1 MGVKN
6 LWDILESCKKT
17 LPINHL
23 QNKRVCVDLSCWMVQ
38 LQKVNKSHCPLKDKL
53 YLKSLF
59 HRLRALIAL
68 NCSLIFV
75 TDGSIPSIKLSTYRR
90 RLNAGNEAIQD
101 TANPP
106 KVSSVKRNMGSEFSC
121 MIKEAKF
128 LGVALGIPCLDGGD
142 DEDDNNPNLSSKN
155 ICRIE
160 EAEAQCA
167 LLNSESLCD
176 GCFTSDSD
184 AFLFGARTV
193 YRDICLGEGGY
204 VVCYEMDDIERK
216 LGFGR
221 NSLITLAILLGS
233 DYTQGVRGFGPES
246 ACQIVK
252 SIGDSAVL
260 QRFAT
265 EGFSI
270 TKKQKKSNKKSQTL
284 THENKENN
292 NGQLTDV
299 CFSSYEGC
307 YRKGVR
313 RKTLLLC
320 FLHEFAILTNLRQL
334 VDIVV
339 FIPIF
344 GIKGNRCDL
353 PLENQFLPVIKAYLK
368 PKCHSADS
376 GIVHGVLAVYPFNR
390 SQLHQICGQFFDW
403 PPEKTDKYILP
414 KIAERNLRR
423 FANLRSTSSEVGVH
437 LPVNE
442 MPVKCPV
449 SSIVKQRKVQGR
461 DYFEV
466 SWEDMDGLKAS
477 SVPADL
483 VESACP
489 EKILEFQERKAQK
502 KKPTHRSRPKK
513 VAEMKD
519 VDKKLQELLLDIERD
534 NNAVINNNVHV
545 NMDYQRIRHLNSESE
560 TDTMEGEGSENR
572 GSSSSVGYSSI
583 GSRSTGTTDI
593 IDLTSPPPRVD
604 MREVSKRQVTRCMDV
619 IELSDTEYDASPE
632 HARKVRELRLF
643 IANIRD

>member
-53 YLKSLF
+53 YLKGLF

-128 LGVALGIPCLDGGD
+128 LGVALGIPCLDG
-142 DEDDNNPNLSSKN
+142 
-155 ICRIE
+155 IE

-252 SIGDSAVL
+252 SIGDSTVL

-265 EGFSI
+265 EGLSI
-270 TKKQKKSNKKSQTL
+270 TKKPKNSNKKHQTL

-292 NGQLTDV
+292 NGNK
-299 CFSSYEGC
+299 F
-307 YRKGVR
+307 
-313 RKTLLLC
+313 
-320 FLHEFAILTNLRQL
+320 
-334 VDIVV
+334 
-339 FIPIF
+339 
-344 GIKGNRCDL
+344 DL
-353 PLENQFLPVIKAYLK
+353 PLENQFLRVINAYLT

-376 GIVHGVLAVYPFNR
+376 AI
-390 SQLHQICGQFFDW
+390 D
-403 PPEKTDKYILP
+403 EYILP

-449 SSIVKQRKVQGR
+449 SGIVKQRKLQGR

-466 SWEDMDGLKAS
+466 SWEDMDDLKAS

-502 KKPTHRSRPKK
+502 KKPTHRSRQKK
-513 VAEMKD
+513 VAEIND
-519 VDKKLQELLLDIERD
+519 VDQKLQELLLDIERD
-534 NNAVINNNVHV
+534 NNAVINNNVRV
-545 NMDYQRIRHLNSESE
+545 NTNYQRIRQINSESE
-560 TDTMEGEGSENR
+560 TDTVEGEGSENR
-572 GSSSSVGYSSI
+572 GSSSSVGYSSV
-583 GSRSTGTTDI
+583 GSRSTGTTTDI
-593 IDLTSPPPRVD
+593 IDLTSPPPQVD
-604 MREVSKRQVTRCMDV
+604 TREVSKRQVTRCVDV
-619 IELSDTEYDASPE
+619 IELSDTEYDGSPE
-632 HARKVRELRLF
+632 HARKAREFRLF

>member
-128 LGVALGIPCLDGGD
+128 LGVALGIPCLDGV
-142 DEDDNNPNLSSKN
+142 
-155 ICRIE
+155 E

-265 EGFSI
+265 EGLSI
-270 TKKQKKSNKKSQTL
+270 TKKQKNSNKKSQTL

-292 NGQLTDV
+292 N
-299 CFSSYEGC
+299 
-307 YRKGVR
+307 
-313 RKTLLLC
+313 
-320 FLHEFAILTNLRQL
+320 
-334 VDIVV
+334 
-339 FIPIF
+339 
-344 GIKGNRCDL
+344 GNRCDL

-376 GIVHGVLAVYPFNR
+376 GIVHGVLAVYSFNR
-390 SQLHQICGQFFDW
+390 SQLHQICAQYFDW
-403 PPEKTDKYILP
+403 PPEKTDEYILP

-466 SWEDMDGLKAS
+466 SWEDMNGLKAS

-560 TDTMEGEGSENR
+560 TDTVEGEGSENR
-572 GSSSSVGYSSI
+572 GSSSYVGYSSI

-604 MREVSKRQVTRCMDV
+604 MREVSKHQVTRCMDV

-632 HARKVRELRLF
+632 HARKARELRLF